1 MTNRVYTT
9 ANGRAIDFGAL
20 QLRNE
25 ETKAVGN
32 MGINARG
39 DKVEK
44 KRVTQTR
51 SQMVQERRKRE
62 SIMMD
67 TGPYPS
73 IAEYKRAQ
81 ESKSPEEIRSA
92 SLKEEIIMSTPLT
105 LTIDATIPVE
115 DLTVISVEDQ
125 LSAGDLATADVQ
137 AVEEFEPDVAVTS
150 EDVATLTG
158 LAAAL
163 AKTKEL
169 KK

>member
-9 ANGRAIDFGAL
+9 ANGKAIDFGAL

-32 MGINARG
+32 MGVNARG

-73 IAEYKRAQ
+73 IAEYKRAHAN
-81 ESKSPEEIRSA
+81 KPPEV
-92 SLKEEIIMSTPLT
+92 KEEIIEELIIPEPLT
-105 LTIDATIPVE
+105 LSIDATIPVE
-115 DLTVISVEDQ
+115 DLTIVSVEDQ
-125 LSAGDLATADVQ
+125 ITAGDLTTADVQ
-137 AVEEFEPDVAVTS
+137 SVEEFEPDVAVTS
-150 EDVATLTG
+150 EDVTTLTG